1 MDIELPSDF
10 QDFLKL
16 LNAHGVDYLVIG
28 GYAVIYHGYPR
39 ATQDLDIWIAVQPEN
54 AKRMIK
60 VLEEFGFGSPE
71 LTVEMFL
78 KDSSI
83 VRMGIPPIRIEITT
97 RISGVDFQESYRE
110 KIVDDMDGIP
120 VNIINLK
127 NLLINKKASGR
138 YKDLND
144 IEHLSQADD

>member
-16 LNAHGVDYLVIG
+16 LNAHGVEYLVIG

-39 ATQDLDIWIAVQPEN
+39 ATQDLDIWIAIHPEN
-54 AKRMIK
+54 AERVIS
-60 VLEEFGFGSPE
+60 VLEEFGFGSAE
-71 LTVEMFL
+71 LTPEMFL
-78 KDSSI
+78 KDSTI
-83 VRMGIPPIRIEITT
+83 VRMGLPPIRIEITT
-97 RISGVDFQESYRE
+97 RISGVDFQSSFQER
-110 KIVDDMDGIP
+110 IVEELDGIP

-127 NLLINKKASGR
+127 DLLVNKKASGR

-144 IEHLSQADD
+144 VENLTLDE